1 MRSLFDIRVQKL
13 FAVVL
18 VLKVLSSGLGWWL
31 RMPWSLGFALPLA
44 LMTLYI
50 VIGLGRR
57 RDDVTDEKFADSCY
71 YLGFIFTITSII
83 FGLFDLPEIGTQIE
97 SIAVRFGAAMVSTVL
112 GLGVR
117 VYLVSFERDA
127 ADAFREAETAVIE
140 ASRRFAEQLGI
151 ALERLR
157 DFEAELDLAAR
168 SSVERVNLQ
177 VEALA
182 RNHADRLADF
192 FADLASRNREAVA
205 SSIFELQSASERMAE
220 TVDGYAGAVR
230 AHLGGIDALVTGFL
244 DALRQRLEASMFP
257 PDYFAKYLATPL
269 AQLRGAS
276 EDIAD
281 HVRAASA
288 AVGDSSQALI
298 QASRRLRERTNTVE
312 GAFDT
317 IARLVA
323 QQEIA
328 LQGAQRHM
336 TVLAQVA
343 AALAGLD
350 VVLDRA
356 AAGVEASG
364 AATAALVRRATADRH
379 GDAAT
384 RELIEQSAAEI
395 AARLDAIVAQL
406 KAVHRELAPVAA
418 VPTIGAAPAA
428 HRAP

>member
-1 MRSLFDIRVQKL
+1 MRSPFDIRVQKL

-18 VLKVLSSGLGWWL
+18 VLKVAASGLGWWL

-44 LMTLYI
+44 LMLLYI
-50 VIGLGRR
+50 VVGLGRR

-83 FGLFDLPEIGTQIE
+83 FSLFDLPSIGTQIE

-127 ADAFREAETAVIE
+127 GDAFREAQEAVVD
-140 ASRRFAEQLGI
+140 ASRRFAEQLRI

-157 DFEAELDLAAR
+157 DFEAEVDLAAKA
-168 SSVERVNLQ
+168 SVERVNLH

-182 RNHADRLADF
+182 RSHADKLADF
-192 FADLASRNREAVA
+192 FAELSERNRQAVEVAFGDLQAA
-205 SSIFELQSASERMAE
+205 SDRLAE
-220 TVDGYAGAVR
+220 TVDGTTGGMRTNLAGM
-230 AHLGGIDALVTGFL
+230 DAMVAGFIE
-244 DALRQRLEASMFP
+244 AMHKRLESSMFP

-276 EDIAD
+276 EDIAAQ
-281 HVRAASA
+281 VRHAATAVSESSLGLAQA
-288 AVGDSSQALI
+288 AH
-298 QASRRLRERTNTVE
+298 RLRARTDTVE
-312 GAFDT
+312 GSFDLVV
-317 IARLVA
+317 RLVQ
-323 QQEIA
+323 QQEQT

-336 TVLAQVA
+336 AVLAQVA
-343 AALAGLD
+343 GALAGID

-364 AATAALVRRATADRH
+364 AATAALARRVTADRQ
-379 GDAAT
+379 DEAAT
-384 RELIEQSAAEI
+384 RELIEQSATEI
-395 AARLDAIVAQL
+395 AAKLDAVVAQL
-406 KAVHRELAPVAA
+406 KVLHRELAST
-418 VPTIGAAPAA
+418 PTLAAAPTSQ
-428 HRAP
+428 RA

>member
-1 MRSLFDIRVQKL
+1 MRNLFDIRVQKL
-13 FAVVL
+13 FAIVL

-44 LMTLYI
+44 LMVLYI
-50 VIGLGRR
+50 VVGLGRR

-83 FGLFDLPEIGTQIE
+83 FSLFDLPSIGSQLE

-127 ADAFREAETAVIE
+127 ADAFREAEEAVID

-157 DFEAELDLAAR
+157 DFEAEVDLAAR
-168 SSVERVNLQ
+168 GSVERVNLQ
-177 VEALA
+177 LESLG
-182 RNHADRLADF
+182 REHGQRLDAF
-192 FADLASRNREAVA
+192 FAELAMRNREAVA
-205 SSIFELQSASERMAE
+205 SAFLDLQSASERMAE
-220 TVDGYAGAVR
+220 TVDGYTGAVR
-230 AHLGGIDALVTGFL
+230 ANLDGIDAMVAGFL
-244 DALRQRLEASMFP
+244 DALHRRLDSSMFP

-281 HVRAASA
+281 HVRRASV
-288 AVGDSSQALI
+288 AVADSAQGLV
-298 QASRRLRERTNTVE
+298 QASRHLHERTGTIE
-312 GAFDT
+312 GAFDSVT
-317 IARLVA
+317 RLV
-323 QQEIA
+323 QQQAEA

-336 TVLAQVA
+336 AALSQVA
-343 AALAGLD
+343 SALAGID

-356 AAGVEASG
+356 AAGLEASG
-364 AATAALVRRATADRH
+364 LATAALVRRATAERRD
-379 GDAAT
+379 DAAT
-384 RELIEQSAAEI
+384 RELIEQSVAEVAAK
-395 AARLDAIVAQL
+395 LDAVVAQL
-406 KAVHRELAPVAA
+406 KVLHRDVAA
-418 VPTIGAAPAA
+418 TPTIAAAPPSQ
-428 HRAP
+428 RASGT

>member
-18 VLKVLSSGLGWWL
+18 ALKVAASGLGWWL

-44 LMTLYI
+44 LMLLYI
-50 VIGLGRR
+50 VVGLGRR

-83 FGLFDLPEIGTQIE
+83 FSLFDLPSIGTQIE
-97 SIAVRFGAAMVSTVL
+97 SIAVRFGAAMASTVL

-127 ADAFREAETAVIE
+127 GDAFREAQEAVVD

-157 DFEAELDLAAR
+157 DFESEVDLAAKA
-168 SSVERVNLQ
+168 SVERVNLQ

-182 RNHADRLADF
+182 RNHADQLAGF
-192 FADLASRNREAVA
+192 FADISERHREAVGA
-205 SSIFELQSASERMAE
+205 AFLDLQGAGERLAE
-220 TVDGYAGAVR
+220 TVDGYTGGVR
-230 AHLGGIDALVTGFL
+230 ANLAGMDAMVAGFIDAMH
-244 DALRQRLEASMFP
+244 RRLESSMFP

-276 EDIAD
+276 EDIAAQ
-281 HVRAASA
+281 VRHAATAVSESSLGLAQA
-288 AVGDSSQALI
+288 A
-298 QASRRLRERTNTVE
+298 RRLRERTDTVE
-312 GAFDT
+312 GSFDLVV
-317 IARLVA
+317 RLVQ
-323 QQEIA
+323 QQEQA

-336 TVLAQVA
+336 AVLAQVA
-343 AALAGLD
+343 GALAGID

-364 AATAALVRRATADRH
+364 TATAALARRVTADAQ
-379 GDAAT
+379 GAAAT

-395 AARLDAIVAQL
+395 AGKLDAVVAQL
-406 KAVHRELAPVAA
+406 KVLHRELAST
-418 VPTIGAAPAA
+418 PTIAAAPTSQ
-428 HRAP
+428 RA